1 MKTISGHQKK
11 HTTAGR
17 ICAERL
23 CRHSR
28 DDHRDGTGV
37 VTDCRKCACTAYVSR
52 TRMIGR
58 RLFWALL
65 TPQGPTSWFT
75 P

>member
-1 MKTISGHQKK
+1 MKAISRYEKK
-11 HTTAGR
+11 QNTGDR
-17 ICAERL
+17 MCAEGI

-28 DDHRDGTGV
+28 DDHRDGTGAI
-37 VTDCRKCACTAYVSR
+37 TNCRKCACITYVSR

-58 RLFWALL
+58 RLFWTLL
-65 TPQGPTSWFT
+65 TPGGPTSYFL